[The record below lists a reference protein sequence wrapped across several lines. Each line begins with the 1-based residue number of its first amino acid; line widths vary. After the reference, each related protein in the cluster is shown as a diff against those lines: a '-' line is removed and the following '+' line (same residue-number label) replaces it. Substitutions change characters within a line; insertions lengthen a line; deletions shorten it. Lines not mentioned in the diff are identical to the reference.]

1 MYSENASSFP
11 LSIFSTLVAIVLGVL
26 MLLSYAI
33 VEFYLFYDGAVDMQ
47 IWAVSDTQVT
57 VKACRPLVIVRLL
70 HSEVFT

>member
-1 MYSENASSFP
+1 MLRRGHTCKSYMYSENASSFP

-47 IWAVSDTQVT
+47 I
-57 VKACRPLVIVRLL
+57 
-70 HSEVFT
+70 